1 MASALLLYLVFSFPH
16 FLFANAKT
24 VTRYIDDTY
33 GDSVTGLKPE
43 YHADHENFWQDQT
56 CGSEQGCAI
65 VPDTRKTR
73 NGTYSA
79 ATYQPE
85 MSNLGFTLRFNGTGI
100 TVYFILAGDQYPDII
115 VRQTQCDFKLD
126 GVVKKN
132 YVYRPVPSD
141 AMEYEVPVYT
151 VEGLDN
157 GPHVLEVETGK
168 KSFPVFMA
176 FDYATYMIEEPD
188 EEETA
193 SIPSTPSTKIPVG
206 AIVGGVIGGLVLF
219 VCGGLVFFLH
229 RKRRQ
234 RGGLP
239 SGNRGIW
246 SREPCHIVPF
256 MAQDDSNSTPYPRL
270 KHSSTNITSIS
281 DDPFRDFGGK
291 TGPLGSRSSSPMP
304 LQGGRSSEK
313 ALLRQQQLSRM
324 REELSS
330 LQNRQ
335 NSTVPSEAESSELSV
350 MRQQIRQLQEQ
361 LQSVRS
367 QSQSHIHSVED
378 LPPPGYTS

>member
-1 MASALLLYLVFSFPH
+1 MALALLLQYLVFSFPPFL

-65 VPDTRKTR
+65 VPDPRKTR

-100 TVYFILAGDQYPDII
+100 TVYFILAGDQYPDYI

-126 GVVKKN
+126 GVIKKN

-141 AMEYEVPVYT
+141 DMEYEVPVYK

-168 KSFPVFMA
+168 KSYPVYVA
-176 FDYATYMIEEPD
+176 FDYATYTTEEPD
-188 EEETA
+188 DEETT
-193 SIPSTPSTKIPVG
+193 SM
-206 AIVGGVIGGLVLF
+206 IVGGVVGALVLLI
-219 VCGGLVFFLH
+219 CGGLVVFFLR
-229 RKRRQ
+229 RKRRRQ
-234 RGGLP
+234 GALP
-239 SGNRGIW
+239 NNNRDIRP
-246 SREPCHIVPF
+246 REPSHIVPF
-256 MAQDDSNSTPYPRL
+256 TAQDDSSSTPYPKL
-270 KHSSTNITSIS
+270 KHSSANITSIS
-281 DDPFRDFGGK
+281 DDPFRDFGSN

-313 ALLRQQQLSRM
+313 TLLRQQQLSRM

-330 LQNRQ
+330 LQSRQ
-335 NSTVPSEAESSELSV
+335 NSTVPSETASSELSV

-378 LPPPGYTS
+378 PPPPGYTS